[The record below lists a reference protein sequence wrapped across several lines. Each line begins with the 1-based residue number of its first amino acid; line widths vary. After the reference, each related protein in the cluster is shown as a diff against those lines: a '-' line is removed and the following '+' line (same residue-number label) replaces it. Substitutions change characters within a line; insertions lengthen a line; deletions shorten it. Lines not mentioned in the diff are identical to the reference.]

1 MCSSFCHTGAARP
14 PGMFALQTDLLLHLF
29 SQLMKIAL
37 SSVSACV
44 FTAPYVFRLSL
55 VLTVQKLFRDHAQI
69 PARFSYS
76 ARLTGICIPGKFQII
91 LRPRDT
97 HKEQTPFLFLLLKVL
112 TPERDHPL
120 VDSDNKYCIK
130 FQTLGGMERHQTHP
144 VRLCRPVFLI
154 RF

>member
-44 FTAPYVFRLSL
+44 FTAPYIFRLSR
-55 VLTVQKLFRDHAQI
+55 VLAVQKLFRDHAQI

-91 LRPRDT
+91 LRPRDA

-112 TPERDHPL
+112 TPERDHTL
-120 VDSDNKYCIK
+120 VDSDDKYRIK
-130 FQTLGGMERHQTHP
+130 FQT
-144 VRLCRPVFLI
+144 F
-154 RF
+154 